1 MKFLTYIEKKN
12 STKGYGFLE
21 NDRIID
27 IPLAAKWISDNNN
40 KHFISLPNSLKEALE
55 NWTHNYVILKELENE
70 ISGIDIESFSYEES
84 DLIMLPPIPKPPAF
98 RDFYAFEQHVKAAR
112 KLRGLEMNPDWYKIP
127 IFYFSNPNCCYG
139 HQAEIPYPDKTTELD
154 FELEF
159 AIIIGNGGINIKKEN
174 AENVIAGYT
183 ILNDWSSRNLQR
195 EEMPMSLGPAKGK
208 DFASSFGPYM
218 VTPDELGDSW
228 EDDGK
233 LHLRMTCHVNDKL
246 ISDGNTNDLYHSFG
260 SMIERASLNTSLLP
274 GEYIGS
280 GTVGS
285 GCILELRPEN
295 TGGWLKKGD
304 IYAAL
309 DVFPE
314 EPVKK
319 NDPIRKLKNVLFS
332 AHRAGALDEA
342 FKEMGNIVF
351 EDMKL
356 ISKNLNP
363 RFCKKALRKTVH
375 LLRSKPVA
383 IN

>member
-12 STKGYGFLE
+12 STKGYGFLF
-21 NDRIID
+21 NDRVID
-27 IPLAAKWISDNNN
+27 IPRAAKWTSDNNGN
-40 KHFISLPNSLKEALE
+40 NHFLSLPHSLKETLE
-55 NWTHNYVILKELENE
+55 NWTHNYIILKQLENE
-70 ISGIDIESFSYEES
+70 ISGIDIECFSYEQS
-84 DLIMLPPIPKPPAF
+84 DLIMLPPVPDPPAF

-218 VTPDELGDSW
+218 VTPDELDDSW
-228 EDDGK
+228 GDDEK

-280 GTVGS
+280 GTVGT

-304 IYAAL
+304 
-309 DVFPE
+309 V
-314 EPVKK
+314 
-319 NDPIRKLKNVLFS
+319 IRLEIEKLGVL
-332 AHRAGALDEA
+332 EN
-342 FKEMGNIVF
+342 KI
-351 EDMKL
+351 
-356 ISKNLNP
+356 I
-363 RFCKKALRKTVH
+363 
-375 LLRSKPVA
+375 
-383 IN
+383 

>member
-21 NDRIID
+21 NDRVID

-40 KHFISLPNSLKEALE
+40 NHFISLPNSLKEALE
-55 NWTHNYVILKELENE
+55 NWDYNYTIIKQLKNE
-70 ISGIDIESFSYEES
+70 ISSNDIESFSYEES
-84 DLIMLPPIPKPPAF
+84 DLIMLSPIPDPPAF

-218 VTPDELGDSW
+218 VTPDELDDSW
-228 EDDGK
+228 GDDQK

-280 GTVGS
+280 GTVGT

-304 IYAAL
+304 
-309 DVFPE
+309 F
-314 EPVKK
+314 
-319 NDPIRKLKNVLFS
+319 IRLEIEKLGVL
-332 AHRAGALDEA
+332 EN
-342 FKEMGNIVF
+342 KI
-351 EDMKL
+351 
-356 ISKNLNP
+356 I
-363 RFCKKALRKTVH
+363 
-375 LLRSKPVA
+375 
-383 IN
+383 

>member
-40 KHFISLPNSLKEALE
+40 NHFLSLPHSLKETLE
-55 NWTHNYVILKELENE
+55 NWTHNYIILKQLENE

-84 DLIMLPPIPKPPAF
+84 DLIMLSPIPDPPAF

-218 VTPDELGDSW
+218 VTPDELDDSW
-228 EDDGK
+228 GDDGK

-280 GTVGS
+280 GTVGT

-304 IYAAL
+304 
-309 DVFPE
+309 V
-314 EPVKK
+314 
-319 NDPIRKLKNVLFS
+319 IRLEIEKLGVL
-332 AHRAGALDEA
+332 EN
-342 FKEMGNIVF
+342 KI
-351 EDMKL
+351 
-356 ISKNLNP
+356 I
-363 RFCKKALRKTVH
+363 
-375 LLRSKPVA
+375 
-383 IN
+383 

>member
-1 MKFLTYIEKKN
+1 MTNNYI
-12 STKGYGFLE
+12 
-21 NDRIID
+21 
-27 IPLAAKWISDNNN
+27 
-40 KHFISLPNSLKEALE
+40 
-55 NWTHNYVILKELENE
+55 ILKQLENE
-70 ISGIDIESFSYEES
+70 ISGIDIESFSFEES
-84 DLIMLPPIPKPPAF
+84 DLIILPPIPNPPAF

-218 VTPDELGDSW
+218 VTPDELDDYWGDD
-228 EDDGK
+228 EK

-260 SMIERASLNTSLLP
+260 SMIERASLNTTLLP

-280 GTVGS
+280 GTVGT

-304 IYAAL
+304 
-309 DVFPE
+309 V
-314 EPVKK
+314 
-319 NDPIRKLKNVLFS
+319 IRLEIEKLGVL
-332 AHRAGALDEA
+332 EN
-342 FKEMGNIVF
+342 KI
-351 EDMKL
+351 
-356 ISKNLNP
+356 I
-363 RFCKKALRKTVH
+363 
-375 LLRSKPVA
+375 
-383 IN
+383 